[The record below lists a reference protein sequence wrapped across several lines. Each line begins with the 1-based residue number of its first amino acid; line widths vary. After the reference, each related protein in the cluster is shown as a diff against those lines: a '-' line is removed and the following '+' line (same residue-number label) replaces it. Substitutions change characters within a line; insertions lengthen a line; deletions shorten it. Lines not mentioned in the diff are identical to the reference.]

1 MRMMNMMGGN
11 GGASANN
18 ANANQMGM
26 GMGMA
31 MNNVNNVNADPSQ
44 IYVLQLQ
51 ELRNM
56 DFNDQERNI
65 NALVLTGGNV
75 AAAVQHLIDNND
87 TAPDSKS
94 RLCSMLCC

>member
-1 MRMMNMMGGN
+1 MGQQQLQMPAMGGAGGMGSMMDMMRMMNMMN
-11 GGASANN
+11 GGANGNN
-18 ANANQMGM
+18 SNANQL
-26 GMGMA
+26 
-31 MNNVNNVNADPSQ
+31 NADPSQ

-56 DFNDQERNI
+56 GFNDQERNI

-87 TAPDSKS
+87 PAPDSKK
-94 RLCSMLCC
+94 